1 MQYKLDKKLVPINDV
16 SEIAE
21 NEILVEIIT
30 LGEFDQRYEGTYH
43 HELLMDSMEHI
54 QYCKA
59 EILRSCVIGTV
70 LVPDKQDLL
79 EKEFGFG
86 FYIHRGHLIFIDDT
100 GMMQKIVTRLP
111 EIKPNDENTLEARF
125 FLELLEFFINDDVLY
140 LQRYEDMLVSV
151 EEELLDGDVEDFHT
165 DMLRYRREI
174 LTLTSYYQQ
183 FTEFIQMI
191 GENKNRLFNV
201 EDSRLFQVLANRA
214 DRLYDNTKMLREYTA
229 QLRELHKSQLDIEQN
244 RTMRVLTVV
253 TTIFMP
259 LSVIVGWYG
268 MNFNN
273 MPELASKY
281 GYLGVAIFSAL
292 VVIGEIAFFKWKKWF
307 D

>member
-1 MQYKLDKKLVPINDV
+1 MQYKLNRRLVPIDDV
-16 SEIAE
+16 SEIE
-21 NEILVEIIT
+21 EGEVLVEIMT
-30 LGEFDQRYEGTYH
+30 LGEFDQAHKGTYH

-86 FYIHRGHLIFIDDT
+86 FYIHKGHLLFIDDT
-100 GMMQKIVTRLP
+100 ERIQKIVSRLP
-111 EIKPNDENTLEARF
+111 EIKATDTTLEARF

-140 LQRYEDMLVSV
+140 LQRYEDMLASV
-151 EEELLDGDVEDFHT
+151 EEELLNDEVEEFNT

-174 LTLTSYYQQ
+174 LILNGYYQQ
-183 FTEFIQMI
+183 FTEFVQMI
-191 GENKNRLFNV
+191 AENKNQLFNAEDCRLF
-201 EDSRLFQVLANRA
+201 RVLSNRA

-229 QLRELHKSQLDIEQN
+229 QLRELYKSQLDVAQN

-268 MNFNN
+268 MNFVH
-273 MPELASKY
+273 MPELVSKY
-281 GYLGVAIFSAL
+281 GYIGVIILSVL
-292 VVIGEIAFFKWKKWF
+292 VVIGEVLFFKKKKWF